1 MKKYLFCC
9 ASVLAFAP
17 SAMSGPL
24 MPSDYPHL
32 MLTMADFFGPT
43 MDDFLGR
50 GKDWLSYPT
59 LDVDGNFV
67 LENDFSKPIGGRSS
81 NTLSTDSELFNSL
94 NLAPH
99 LSFLTHL
106 TYAVVNPD
114 LAVQNTFFRG
124 EGLFMEEAYLQ
135 YGNDL
140 LTVQAGKFD
149 SDFSVAPSLAPGL
162 YGASIASNY
171 QLNELIGAR
180 FAYQLG
186 REIYGSHLL
195 SASVFETDDTI
206 FSQSLFSNRGRTR
219 LATGGPANT
228 IGLDSFTF
236 AYTASD
242 VPLFGKPILNYQ
254 LAYLNAAH
262 GEDGS
267 AREQGTAASAW
278 LTIPVEKST
287 ISTIKGRYS
296 SINPLVEYVHLE
308 NDGGIRGQNGDYLT
322 AGVDLIR
329 GDYDLA
335 VTGTWHR
342 ETIAGNP
349 GTNDYMWQVSIG
361 KQLFGP
367 NGSVVIG
374 YEFSRIGGQP
384 DNTVGIAL
392 TFSPNFLERFQ
403 IPRGF

>member
-1 MKKYLFCC
+1 MKTSLFCF
-9 ASVLAFAP
+9 ASILALAP
-17 SAMSGPL
+17 SAMSGPI
-24 MPSDYPHL
+24 MPSDFPHL
-32 MLTMADFFGPT
+32 EPTMADYFGPT

-50 GKDWLSYPT
+50 GKDWLTYPT
-59 LDVDGNFV
+59 LDVDGNF
-67 LENDFSKPIGGRSS
+67 LFENDFSKPLGGRSS

-94 NLAPH
+94 NFAPR

-106 TYAVVNPD
+106 TYDVVNPD
-114 LAVQNTFFRG
+114 AAVQNTFFRG
-124 EGLFMEEAYLQ
+124 EGLFLEEGYLQ

-171 QLNELIGAR
+171 QLNELLGMR

-195 SASVFETDDTI
+195 SASIFKVDDTI

-228 IGLDSFTF
+228 PGLDSFTL

-254 LAYLNAAH
+254 LAYLNAAQ
-262 GEDGS
+262 GVDGS
-267 AREQGTAASAW
+267 AHEQGTAASTW
-278 LTIPVEKST
+278 LTIPVDKST
-287 ISTIKGRYS
+287 ISTIKGRYF
-296 SINPLVEYVHLE
+296 SINPLVEYVHLQ
-308 NDGGIRGQNGDYLT
+308 NDGGIRGQNADYIT

-335 VTGTWHR
+335 LTGAWHR
-342 ETIAGNP
+342 ETISGSES
-349 GTNDYMWQVSIG
+349 TNDYMGQISVG

-367 NGSVVIG
+367 NGSVVVG
-374 YEFSRIGGQP
+374 YQFSRIGGQP
-384 DNTVGIAL
+384 DHTVGIAF
-392 TFSPNFLERFQ
+392 TWSPTFLERFQ
-403 IPRGF
+403 VPRGL